1 MEPKLAYNVVR
12 FYFTLYLESKVNS
25 HQFIEQYTIGYSI
38 SISNK
43 KLAHDKVIFKYH
55 FTVILNTISLI
66 NFILSHYE

>member
-12 FYFTLYLESKVNS
+12 FYFTLHQESKVNS

-43 KLAHDKVIFKYH
+43 KLTLQEMIFI
-55 FTVILNTISLI
+55 FDFAVILTSPNMMFCFEQL
-66 NFILSHYE
+66 

>member
-12 FYFTLYLESKVNS
+12 FYFTLYQESKVNS

-43 KLAHDKVIFKYH
+43 KLTLQVMIFI
-55 FTVILNTISLI
+55 FDFAVILASTNMMFCFEQL
-66 NFILSHYE
+66 